1 MTFFQHFPPP
11 LAFCCWRGCVRACV
25 SVSVFVCVRVSEC
38 ECVSV
43 SKKNRTWSQATSWKN
58 NEQEKTINQDKSR
71 RCLQQMITRY
81 RWERNNAVMIKA
93 LLAAVKI
100 RTRQQSGQE
109 KVLSAKNQ
117 DKVTS
122 YGGKWMNQATLSNH
136 VHSLDH
142 DSVLMS
148 RCEWWWFNHLYI
160 RRELAHKNS
169 INQDKINNQ
178 DKGSRRCLQ

>member
-1 MTFFQHFPPP
+1 M
-11 LAFCCWRGCVRACV
+11 

-122 YGGKWMNQATLSNH
+122 YGGK
-136 VHSLDH
+136 
-142 DSVLMS
+142 
-148 RCEWWWFNHLYI
+148 
-160 RRELAHKNS
+160 
-169 INQDKINNQ
+169 
-178 DKGSRRCLQ
+178 